1 MPAAATDGDRT
12 AVFVLACLGR
22 SLRRHRGNGRH
33 RIRVRSAPVL
43 GLAVASLLTLPACT
57 GSSPATPSPTAGTPS
72 TFPSVADPGPTRSV
86 PATGSPSGGSAV
98 DPAAVESAYRAF
110 WPVLAT
116 FQQRPESQWSAVLGR
131 VAVDPQLSFAIAA
144 TRQQR
149 RTGITVYGVAVPRAP
164 KVTLGGGR
172 LASVRDCADFSRTG
186 QADAVTR
193 KPRTVGVARTPLST
207 SLLRGSD
214 GRWRVSNVAFL
225 GGRC

>member
-1 MPAAATDGDRT
+1 MPATTGDCDRT
-12 AVFVLACLGR
+12 AVVVCAFSGR
-22 SLRRHRGNGRH
+22 SLRRRRGTGR
-33 RIRVRSAPVL
+33 RRLRAGGAPVL
-43 GLAVASLLTLPACT
+43 GVAVASMLALPACT
-57 GSSPATPSPTAGTPS
+57 GSSTAAPSSAVGTPS
-72 TFPSVADPGPTRSV
+72 TIPASPEPATTRSV
-86 PATGSPSGGSAV
+86 PTTGSPSAGSTV
-98 DPAAVESAYRAF
+98 DPAAVETAYRAF

-116 FQQRPESQWSAVLGR
+116 FQQRPESQWSAVLGQ

-149 RTGITVYGVAVPRAP
+149 RNGITVYGVTVPRAP
-164 KVTLGGGR
+164 KVTFGGGR

-214 GRWRVSNVAFL
+214 GWWRVSNVAFL